1 MASSLTAES
10 TSAWGAHQRSG
21 LLSDPVRTRSIPEE
35 AVRRHL
41 AHEEGIEL
49 AAICSHE
56 GRSFS
61 QGAIACMAAQRMTC
75 DATGSWVQDGSC

>member
-1 MASSLTAES
+1 MKI
-10 TSAWGAHQRSG
+10 AWI
-21 LLSDPVRTRSIPEE
+21 LLLALAAPTGCMFLHANIPEE

-61 QGAIACMAAQRMTC
+61 QGAIACKAAQRMTC